1 MNDDKIFITNSFEET
16 QNLGKEFVSRSEIL
30 LRRTKGPRV
39 IALYGDLGSGKTI
52 FVQGLASGL
61 GIKRRII
68 SPTFI
73 IVRSYKIK
81 IKNPARLAS
90 ESVAGR
96 QKSIIKN
103 PNFAKASLGR
113 QNSKFFYHID
123 LYRTET
129 ADDIRGLGIDEIIG
143 NSNNIIVVEWAEK
156 MREFLP
162 KKRIDIYFEYLD
174 ENKRK
179 IKFINNGTSN

>member
-1 MNDDKIFITNSFEET
+1 MNDEKIFITNSFEET
-16 QNLGKEFVSRSEIL
+16 QNLGKEL
-30 LRRTKGPRV
+30 ATTLKGGEL
-39 IALYGDLGSGKTI
+39 IALYGNLGGGKTT
-52 FVQGLASGL
+52 FVQGLALGL

-73 IVRSYKIK
+73 IIRTYEI
-81 IKNPARLAS
+81 NN
-90 ESVAGR
+90 

-103 PNFAKASLGR
+103 QELRPKT
-113 QNSKFFYHID
+113 FYHID

-129 ADDIRGLGIDEIIG
+129 SDDIRGLGIDEIIG

-156 MREFLP
+156 MKDFLP